1 MRIFGCMKLLVVLMM
16 SVALSGCSRL
26 PMQPSQA
33 PAPTNTPRI
42 VINIG
47 PPNAGESAAENPFE
61 GTQLPPVVGRSPT
74 DPPGQV
80 VFGASVA
87 DLLMVDHHGLP
98 AVEVVLNGSGPY
110 RFVVDW
116 GANLI
121 AMSPQLAMDLNL
133 PILGVDEMG
142 NPNAQVDS
150 LAIGPIEFQDLT
162 IALDPFFLGAGE
174 AGVLG
179 RNVYEN
185 LLVTLD
191 YPEQRIRLEQ
201 DSLPQADG
209 RTIFDYTPT
218 EGGAPMLEMNLQG
231 HSFPVVLDTGAARG
245 LILPVSEMSKFSF
258 ASGPASG
265 GTAIG
270 PQLGA
275 AETQVARLQGEL
287 TFGGYTI
294 LEPVAV
300 ILDRPEYL
308 AGSRILRNFA
318 ITLDQQNGTVRL
330 ERDDP
335 SPMIMPLE
343 AWETITPT
351 P

>member
-1 MRIFGCMKLLVVLMM
+1 MRNSGFKKLLVVLMM
-16 SVALSGCSRL
+16 SVALSGCNRQSI
-26 PMQPSQA
+26 QPFQT
-33 PAPTNTPRI
+33 PGPTNTPKI

-47 PPNAGESAAENPFE
+47 PPNAGKSAAENPFE

-87 DLLMVDHHGLP
+87 DLPMIDHHGLP
-98 AVEVVLNGSGPY
+98 AVEVVLNGRGPY

-121 AMSPQLAMDLNL
+121 AMSPQLAMDLSL

-142 NPNAQVDS
+142 NPNARVDS

-162 IALDPFFLGAGE
+162 VALDPFFLGTDE

-191 YPEQRIRLEQ
+191 YPTQRIRLEGG
-201 DSLPQADG
+201 SLPETDG
-209 RTIFDYTPT
+209 RTIFDYAPT

-231 HSFPVVLDTGAARG
+231 YSFPVVLDTGAARG
-245 LILPVSEMSKFSF
+245 LIVPVSEVSKFSF
-258 ASGPASG
+258 VSGPVTG

-275 AETQVARLQGEL
+275 AETEVGRLLGKL
-287 TFGGYTI
+287 TFGEYTI

-308 AGSRILRNFA
+308 AGSGILRYFA
-318 ITLDQQNGTVRL
+318 ITLDQQQGTVRL

-343 AWETITPT
+343 VWETITPT